1 MNRKRAKNGKPRAV
15 KLSFRSILRVEYR
28 DEFVAHVNLW
38 CHEATTIS
46 VLGSLLFLFKT
57 NTAFDNGDHNYFH
70 GNGKTIIRECFKS
83 VLRENTHTLPFA
95 FRQMV
100 EETVPNFQWPERH
113 GMANSFNYLVDQYTT
128 NVKNN
133 IKVWSYSRIKT
144 FFTMQRYEL
153 NLFGHNITDIDVK
166 NATKA
171 VMFNN
176 ITPTENVNRLL
187 QQAQIIGVPIGERLC
202 DLVRSNWMQMIPIF
216 INIQRHVFNH
226 HHRFELLNDAFRRH
240 HRDPANNPEPRVKR
254 PPKVRNFVVIP
265 VHDYH
270 LKHIR
275 IDSHCFYQLAC
286 KFGALKLAKGKRD
299 RAINI
304 GKGDYDNNL
313 LYYWDQVFNMD
324 KILQIGKSKKT
335 FDFAIVTD
343 SVAVSLCYLRDVCP
357 SYQNTNEQIKTMYEN
372 NQFHFVLGMDPG
384 VRTWN
389 ATVRKHILSGVEV
402 WHIDITMS

>member
-1 MNRKRAKNGKPRAV
+1 MGRKRAQTGLPRAI
-15 KLSFRSILRVEYR
+15 KLSLRSVLRPGFR
-28 DEFVAHVNLW
+28 DDFVAHVNLW

-57 NTAFDNGDHNYFH
+57 NKAFDDDDQNFFH
-70 GNGKTIIRECFKS
+70 GNGDAIIRGCFKS
-83 VLRENTHTLPFA
+83 VLQGETHALPLA
-95 FRQMV
+95 FRRIV

-113 GMANSFNYLVDQYTT
+113 GMQNAFEYLIDQYTT

-133 IKVWSYSRIKT
+133 IKVWSYSRVHT
-144 FFTMQRYEL
+144 FFKLQKYEL
-153 NLFGHNITDIDVK
+153 NLMGHNITDIDVK

-176 ITPTENVNRLL
+176 IDATENVNRLL
-187 QQAQIIGVPIGERLC
+187 QQARMIGIPVGERLC
-202 DLVRSNWMQMIPIF
+202 DLVRSHWLQVIPIF
-216 INIQRHVFNH
+216 MNIQSQVFQH
-226 HHRFELLNDAFRRH
+226 HQRFELLNDLYRRH
-240 HRDPANNPEPRVKR
+240 YRDPANNALPTIER
-254 PPKVRNFVVIP
+254 PPKIRNFHVIP
-265 VHDYH
+265 IHDYK

-286 KFGALKLAKGKRD
+286 KLGALKVKKFKHAKPV
-299 RAINI
+299 NI
-304 GKGDYDNNL
+304 SKKDYNDNLRECWNR
-313 LYYWDQVFNMD
+313 VFDMD
-324 KILQIGKSKKT
+324 KIEQIGKSKKT

-343 SVAVSLCYLRDVCP
+343 SVAASLCYMRDARQP
-357 SYQNTNEQIKTMYEN
+357 KQYTDEQINTMYEN

-402 WHIDITMS
+402 